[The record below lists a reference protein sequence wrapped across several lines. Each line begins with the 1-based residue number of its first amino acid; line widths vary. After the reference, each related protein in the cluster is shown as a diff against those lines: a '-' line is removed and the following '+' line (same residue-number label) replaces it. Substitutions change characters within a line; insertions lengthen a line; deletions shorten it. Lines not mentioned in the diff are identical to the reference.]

1 MEPPT
6 LLPHYVKTQIH
17 FRETGRKFSLHR
29 SSENDAMT
37 FHLESSSRLTNDFH
51 AHHLIRYFLSPRRK
65 AGQRILLLFQRGGIW
80 GSDVGL
86 CQGRLA
92 SVWQSGIQI
101 QVIWLLSSGS
111 SFLGFGGV
119 WLGWRWRQHGMTLP
133 KPAFLLSAQPFYP
146 TLRSHGSGTDISLTD
161 IMNFPSVH
169 V

>member
-1 MEPPT
+1 MWKLRYILGKRGENSPFIGAMRTMLWPF
-6 LLPHYVKTQIH
+6 TQ
-17 FRETGRKFSLHR
+17 RALHVLQ
-29 SSENDAMT
+29 MT
-37 FHLESSSRLTNDFH
+37 FMHS
-51 AHHLIRYFLSPRRK
+51 HLIRYFLSPRRK

-133 KPAFLLSAQPFYP
+133 KPAFLLPAQPFYP
-146 TLRSHGSGTDISLTD
+146 TLCSHGSGTDISLTD